1 MTHQRFDPNTPSF
14 GNGFSRLRNLLG
26 PEVFTDWFASRNRIR
41 PQAVGMPLTTGQA
54 DPRPLS
60 RSRPRKETT
69 MTTATETADNGVN
82 TEALIGARG
91 AFQQAPEAAK
101 FTFRSTCD
109 WVEGTYNVNTL
120 NGYFGLGQEHEREK
134 TFRIESDHPAVFA
147 AADRAPTPPEIV
159 LSALASCL
167 TGGVASV
174 AQHRGIQL
182 NAVHAT
188 VEGDIDV
195 QGILGMD
202 PDIRNGFN
210 AIRVSFD
217 IDADASREDIAALVA
232 QSQKRSAVF
241 DLLTNPTNVAVALA

>member
-1 MTHQRFDPNTPSF
+1 MKHHRFALEPPSF
-14 GNGFSRLRNLLG
+14 GTAFANLRNLAG
-26 PEVFTDWFASRNRIR
+26 AEVFVDWFASRNRIR
-41 PQAVGMPLTTGQA
+41 PQTTDAHIPPDQA
-54 DPRPLS
+54 D
-60 RSRPRKETT
+60 SRPHNTTRKEAT
-69 MTTATETADNGVN
+69 MTIATQTVNNGVN

-91 AFQQAPEAAK
+91 AFEQAPQAAQ
-101 FTFRSTCD
+101 FTFRSSCD
-109 WVEGTYNVNTL
+109 WVEGTYSINKL
-120 NGYFGLGQEHEREK
+120 NGYFGLGQEHEREI
-134 TFRIESDHPAVFA
+134 TFSIESDHPAVFA

-182 NAVHAT
+182 NSVTAT

-210 AIRVSFD
+210 AIRVSFV
-217 IDADASREDIAALVA
+217 IDADASDEAIAALVA

-241 DLLTNPTNVAVALA
+241 DLLTNPTNVAVSVK